1 MRIFDYRLYDD
12 TGRKIDFGIAC
23 YKHGGIFQALQD
35 MEDPRVLRKV
45 PLESLDWD
53 AATYIR
59 SEWTV
64 PTPTPAAP
72 SLIKTTVVGTWADL
86 KKQ

>member
-1 MRIFDYRLYDD
+1 MRIFDYRRYDE
-12 TGRKIDFGIAC
+12 TGRKVDFGIAC
-23 YKHGGIFQALQD
+23 YKQGGIFQALQD

-64 PTPTPAAP
+64 PTPAPAAP